1 MSVSVSQYSLL
12 CAYVFVCCVGVSVWL
27 WQERSDC
34 TSSREL
40 LVSKCR
46 ASLSLSLSL
55 SLPLLLS
62 LIFCLSLSRLCQC
75 VCPLISKLLG
85 SKNLTVLE

>member
-46 ASLSLSLSL
+46 ASLSLSLSFSVYL
-55 SLPLLLS
+55 SLVSDNVSVLWFRNSSVVRALL
-62 LIFCLSLSRLCQC
+62 F
-75 VCPLISKLLG
+75 
-85 SKNLTVLE
+85 